1 LRGLADNQGLSNA
14 LALYQARFGDWR
26 ELFRQLDRVDKV
38 TKADIRRVANATF
51 VPSNRTVAEIDT
63 AAPAAAKNEGGEK

>member
-1 LRGLADNQGLSNA
+1 
-14 LALYQARFGDWR
+14 
-26 ELFRQLDRVDKV
+26 
-38 TKADIRRVANATF
+38 